1 MKPVLLVLEFWELV
15 TTTLLFS
22 YIEFQSDHM
31 QLFSSNSGGIIKV
44 VAVIDVLCLV
54 LLFLGCITGG

>member
-1 MKPVLLVLEFWELV
+1 MLEFWELV

-31 QLFSSNSGGIIKV
+31 QVFSSNSGGIIKV
-44 VAVIDVLCLV
+44 VAAIDVLCLV
-54 LLFLGCITGG
+54 LLFLGLTGG